1 MSVQQI
7 VQIEF
12 GGKTRTLKYRITDI
26 QDLETAMEGRELGVI
41 IGSLGRLG
49 ITTATAAL
57 FYGLR
62 HEDSGLNRALVSKM
76 LGQFLDGG
84 GVYATLTDAV
94 LKALKGTGIFG
105 KEDDEGD
112 QGNAPPEQA
121 SQ

>member
-1 MSVQQI
+1 VS

-12 GGKTRTLKYRITDI
+12 GGKTRTLKYRIPDI
-26 QDLETAMEGRELGVI
+26 QDLETAMDGRELGVI
-41 IGSLGRLG
+41 IASLGRLG

-62 HEDSGLNRALVSKM
+62 HEDSGLNRNLVSRM
-76 LGQFLDGG
+76 LGQFLDSG
-84 GVYATLTDAV
+84 GVYTSLTDA
-94 LKALKGTGIFG
+94 LIQALKETGIFG
-105 KEDDEGD
+105 KEDDEGA